1 MDLSIVTKY
10 FGFNDAVD
18 ELMNHLIDEMKS
30 AGAVMVDPADLE
42 SHGKFDDTELLV
54 LMYELKADLN
64 AYLSSRP
71 NVQVH
76 SLTDVIAFNEKN
88 KQKEMPYFGQDLFL
102 KAQEKGPLTDKD
114 YITAVAANRSLSRE
128 HGIDGLMDKFHLDAI
143 VGLRIDVVEADG
155 LRFAGRRIE
164 CHRAGDERQ
173 AEMPLPGRTRSHMNP
188 SCGPLIH
195 KHSIHR

>member
-1 MDLSIVTKY
+1 MGYAGLASESLKY

-88 KQKEMPYFGQDLFL
+88 KDKEMPYFAQDLFL
-102 KAQEKGPLTDKD
+102 KAQEKGPLTD
-114 YITAVAANRSLSRE
+114 
-128 HGIDGLMDKFHLDAI
+128 
-143 VGLRIDVVEADG
+143 
-155 LRFAGRRIE
+155 
-164 CHRAGDERQ
+164 
-173 AEMPLPGRTRSHMNP
+173 
-188 SCGPLIH
+188 
-195 KHSIHR
+195 